1 MSLVKYILQSCNG
14 DFKYK
19 VNFTGATSLN
29 VGEIWYVECG
39 GIESGC
45 YEVIEDNGE
54 ILDEYNSD
62 ECTFIEFE
70 DCDGCETT
78 FGQELAGP
86 ETYEVYVYRA
96 CTNDLRDFTPP
107 TLSNGSASSL
117 IYYADQPT
125 IFWCRCGIL

>member
-19 VNFTGATSLN
+19 VNFTSATSLN

-78 FGQELAGP
+78 FGQELKVLSP
-86 ETYEVYVYRA
+86 MRCM
-96 CTNDLRDFTPP
+96 CTDSVQT
-107 TLSNGSASSL
+107 TKE
-117 IYYADQPT
+117 
-125 IFWCRCGIL
+125 ILHLLL